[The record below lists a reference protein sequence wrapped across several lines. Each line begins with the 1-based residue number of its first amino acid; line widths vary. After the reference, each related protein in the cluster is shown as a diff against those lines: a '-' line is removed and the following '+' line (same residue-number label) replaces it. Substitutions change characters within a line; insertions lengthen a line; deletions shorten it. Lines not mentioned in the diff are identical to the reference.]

1 MPVEVILPKVDM
13 DMATGKIIRWH
24 AKEGEP
30 VKMGKPLFDIE
41 SDKAT
46 MEIESPADGILGNVT
61 VNEGQSAPVGQAVAY
76 IFADGEARAV
86 ATKDVAAAKPAERA
100 QPKTSTAIAVPEA
113 TAHTPGLRATPL
125 ARRVAREAGIDLTQI
140 TGSGPHGRIV
150 AEDVRKAG
158 SARPAPA
165 GASVAPFHLRVTCT
179 IDGALDLLDRLNR
192 QAPKNHL
199 GAATWTLSV
208 NDLII
213 KAMAL
218 ALQKVPEANVSWR
231 GGQLIHN
238 STSDIA
244 IVEHQITAVIASA
257 EAKSLSVL
265 VIERVLGSRP
275 SEGGSIAITTL
286 GVEEFT
292 ATVQPPQAMAL
303 AIGAV
308 ADAFVPVDGQ
318 PVLKK
323 RMSCVL
329 SCDPRAVDA
338 AIGAQLLQQFR
349 TLIEDPALMLA

>member
-24 AKEGEP
+24 VKEGEP
-30 VKMGKPLFDIE
+30 AVKGKPLFDIE

-76 IFADGEARAV
+76 IFADGEGRTVTAKDAAPAR
-86 ATKDVAAAKPAERA
+86 PAERA
-100 QPKTSTAIAVPEA
+100 EPITIAVVTAPAA

-125 ARRVAREAGIDLTQI
+125 ARRMAREAGIDLAQI
-140 TGSGPHGRIV
+140 SGSGPQGRII

-179 IDGALDLLDRLNR
+179 VDGALDLLDRLNR
-192 QAPKNHL
+192 QAPKNRD
-199 GAATWTLSV
+199 GAPTWMLSA
-208 NDLII
+208 NDFVI
-213 KAMAL
+213 KALAL

-244 IVEHQITAVIASA
+244 TVEHQITAVVASA

-265 VIERVLGSRP
+265 AMERALGSGP

-292 ATVQPPQAMAL
+292 AAVDPFRSMAL
-303 AIGAV
+303 AVGTV
-308 ADAFVPVDGQ
+308 TDAFVPVDGQ

-329 SCDPRAVDA
+329 SCDPRAINASVGA
-338 AIGAQLLQQFR
+338 ALLQQFR
-349 TLIEDPALMLA
+349 AFIEDPALMLA